1 MGFGSY
7 DESEQEQQ
15 EVDTIEI
22 EIQTDARTEFTGD
35 LAFDPGANTDDLLTQ
50 LREIKDDENQQE

>member
-15 EVDTIEI
+15 SDREEDNGESVTKQGIGIDGEDRITDQSTSEI
-22 EIQTDARTEFTGD
+22 MAH
-35 LAFDPGANTDDLLTQ
+35 L
-50 LREIKDDENQQE
+50 

>member
-15 EVDTIEI
+15 RDDTDKAGETVTN
-22 EIQTDARTEFTGD
+22 QFKSDQADAKGEATTED
-35 LAFDPGANTDDLLTQ
+35 AP
-50 LREIKDDENQQE
+50 DEELMKHL